1 MDLFAAARGALGRLV
16 GGDGLGARGA
26 AAARRPGPRPG
37 RRGLVPLGAAA
48 AAARRAR
55 GDARLQLDMELQA
68 QMATHNLD
76 NAKRQVDVMGEGQEG
91 PRKKSPR
98 FRWDQWLPRTM
109 LRAVFSK
116 ENLRMAA
123 SSVAKVFKGTGIKG
137 SHLFVR
143 QLRSALAELHCDSQR
158 VQIERQVLRAPG
170 TEHNWLVM
178 HLQWDETKFTVQLN
192 DGKPPCGQQVMTQHG
207 VLHWEDEDLRVHSQE
222 LIFPP
227 SVLESATADCM
238 LGGLARALRVDM
250 DELWPSALL
259 ACLSPSV
266 DSVAANG
273 LVCKYLLQTL
283 PWWVLLLPSFCLQHQ
298 TAICLQSVGD
308 MTGVVGGMFSTV
320 RHLQTGANLRAL
332 ETALRQI
339 LSDEEAGLEV
349 RRGAPN
355 PADRGKLDMLLG
367 YCDRQMDEDV
377 EDEEVTAARGQR
389 RGLTKPEVDL
399 IKEMFTG
406 DVSQER
412 PVHHCRGRDCCANR
426 QESVDSAVAAVMVP
440 LRRRLAVPALNRWNT
455 VHPTACVLLLLI
467 SLHGLL
473 PRALE
478 KTCGAAVRAMRRE
491 DGGLESGSGAAGL
504 GDFRREQHVRTVKM
518 MRFLSD
524 LLARQRLVLW
534 VAVAA
539 VGMRFHYACFKRGSL
554 HGWLD
559 PKGSALSSFCKSVVF
574 DTLAQLSSAFDPAA
588 AGHYDLWRLPLAL
601 HGPLASWPGE
611 VLREADA
618 IVHVFTGSFYRR
630 FDIRLSGYP
639 WRLMRLVDASLD
651 MGARRAEGEELF
663 RANECCLDS
672 GFSLRLRK
680 MCTTG
685 VDDLFLPEVQR
696 FLSACFRYAMA
707 STVHSELLALR
718 RSPPAHPET
727 SPRRVGFFHGCGLRP

>member
-1 MDLFAAARGALGRLV
+1 MGSGLEAQQKRAAPGPAQA
-16 GGDGLGARGA
+16 GA
-26 AAARRPGPRPG
+26 AWC
-37 RRGLVPLGAAA
+37 LW
-48 AAARRAR
+48 
-55 GDARLQLDMELQA
+55 ARLPLQLLQA

-123 SSVAKVFKGTGIKG
+123 SSVAKVFRGTGIKG

-143 QLRSALAELHCDSQR
+143 QLRSALAELYCDSQR

-283 PWWVLLLPSFCLQHQ
+283 PWW
-298 TAICLQSVGD
+298 
-308 MTGVVGGMFSTV
+308 
-320 RHLQTGANLRAL
+320 
-332 ETALRQI
+332 TALRQI

-355 PADRGKLDMLLG
+355 PAGRGKLDMLLG

-426 QESVDSAVAAVMVP
+426 QESVDRAVAAVMVP

-685 VDDLFLPEVQR
+685 VDDLFLPE
-696 FLSACFRYAMA
+696 
-707 STVHSELLALR
+707 
-718 RSPPAHPET
+718 
-727 SPRRVGFFHGCGLRP
+727 

>member
-1 MDLFAAARGALGRLV
+1 MGSGLEVQQKRAAPGPAQA
-16 GGDGLGARGA
+16 GA
-26 AAARRPGPRPG
+26 AWC
-37 RRGLVPLGAAA
+37 LW
-48 AAARRAR
+48 
-55 GDARLQLDMELQA
+55 ARLPLQLLDMELQA
-68 QMATHNLD
+68 QMAAHNLD

-123 SSVAKVFKGTGIKG
+123 SSVAKVFRGTGIKG

-143 QLRSALAELHCDSQR
+143 QLRSALAELYCDSQR

-207 VLHWEDEDLRVHSQE
+207 VLRWEDEDLRVHSQE

-227 SVLESATADCM
+227 SVLESATADCV
-238 LGGLARALRVDM
+238 LGGLARALRVDV

-259 ACLSPSV
+259 ACLSLSV

-283 PWWVLLLPSFCLQHQ
+283 PWW
-298 TAICLQSVGD
+298 
-308 MTGVVGGMFSTV
+308 
-320 RHLQTGANLRAL
+320 
-332 ETALRQI
+332 TALRQI

-426 QESVDSAVAAVMVP
+426 QESVDRAVAAVMVP

-467 SLHGLL
+467 SLNGLL

-524 LLARQRLVLW
+524 LLARQRLVLR

-539 VGMRFHYACFKRGSL
+539 VGMRFHCACFKRGSL

-611 VLREADA
+611 VLREAGA

-651 MGARRAEGEELF
+651 MGARRAEGE
-663 RANECCLDS
+663 
-672 GFSLRLRK
+672 
-680 MCTTG
+680 
-685 VDDLFLPEVQR
+685 
-696 FLSACFRYAMA
+696 
-707 STVHSELLALR
+707 
-718 RSPPAHPET
+718 
-727 SPRRVGFFHGCGLRP
+727 

>member
-1 MDLFAAARGALGRLV
+1 MGSGLEVQQKRAAPGPAQA
-16 GGDGLGARGA
+16 GA
-26 AAARRPGPRPG
+26 AWC
-37 RRGLVPLGAAA
+37 LW
-48 AAARRAR
+48 
-55 GDARLQLDMELQA
+55 ARLPLQLLDMELQA

-98 FRWDQWLPRTM
+98 FRWDQRLPRTM
-109 LRAVFSK
+109 LRAVFGK

-123 SSVAKVFKGTGIKG
+123 SSVAKVFRGTGIKG
-137 SHLFVR
+137 SHLFAR
-143 QLRSALAELHCDSQR
+143 QLRSALAELYCDSQR

-283 PWWVLLLPSFCLQHQ
+283 PWW
-298 TAICLQSVGD
+298 A
-308 MTGVVGGMFSTV
+308 
-320 RHLQTGANLRAL
+320 
-332 ETALRQI
+332 ALRQI
-339 LSDEEAGLEV
+339 LSDEEAGLEA

-399 IKEMFTG
+399 IKEMFAG
-406 DVSQER
+406 DVSQGR

-426 QESVDSAVAAVMVP
+426 QESVDRAVAAVMVP

-478 KTCGAAVRAMRRE
+478 KTCGAAARAMRRE

-524 LLARQRLVLW
+524 LLARQRLVLR

-559 PKGSALSSFCKSVVF
+559 PKGSALSSFCKSVVL

-685 VDDLFLPEVQR
+685 VDDLFLPE
-696 FLSACFRYAMA
+696 
-707 STVHSELLALR
+707 
-718 RSPPAHPET
+718 
-727 SPRRVGFFHGCGLRP
+727 